1 MHHQAPLDK
10 RHAILTIV
18 GASMALAGCSVN
30 ITKAIGPD
38 EYRQESREGSVEYAR
53 RQAYQTAMAKCR
65 STGKGFEELHSYS
78 VYDNVGGAWVIHFK
92 CFDPAQRE
100 AEERTR
106 REAQQ
111 REAER
116 QRAIQAEQERLAEIE
131 RRRQAAEWE
140 RTRPQREAAERAA
153 RQQREAAERTARQKE
168 QNRLNGICPI
178 YYIMRQTCA
187 TAGNYESCMNIRMSN
202 KYSSWDDFTC
212 RSR

>member
-1 MHHQAPLDK
+1 MTRMLLLAKQTVTLLIAFMAML
-10 RHAILTIV
+10 LT
-18 GASMALAGCSVN
+18 GCSVN

-38 EYRQESREGSVEYAR
+38 EYRQESREGSVQYAR
-53 RQAYQTAMAKCR
+53 QQAYQTAMAKCR
-65 STGKGFEELHSYS
+65 STGKGFEELRSHS
-78 VYDNVGGAWVIHFK
+78 VYDNVGGAWVIHFR
-92 CFDPAQRE
+92 CFDQAKRD
-100 AEERTR
+100 AEERAR
-106 REAQQ
+106 QEVQQ

-153 RQQREAAERTARQKE
+153 RQQREAAERAARQKE

-178 YYIMRQTCA
+178 YYLMRQSCA

-202 KYSSWDDFTC
+202 KYSGWDDFTC

>member
-1 MHHQAPLDK
+1 
-10 RHAILTIV
+10 
-18 GASMALAGCSVN
+18 MALAGCSVN
-30 ITKAIGPD
+30 IAKAIGPD

-65 STGKGFEELHSYS
+65 STGKGFEELRSYS

-153 RQQREAAERTARQKE
+153 RQKE

-187 TAGNYESCMNIRMSN
+187 TAGNYESCMNIRLSN